1 MMMRWNEV
9 TRAVIGGAIE
19 VHRAMGPGL
28 LESTY
33 EARGSIAEQLLGG
46 IAGSPTL
53 HEEEGHRGRARDPQ
67 PAALVALAPARLV
80 DVDEADALDVAV
92 QLLVRHREYPPER
105 LPDVGAVMRVFV
117 GTLLRI

>member
-80 DVDEADALDVAV
+80 G
-92 QLLVRHREYPPER
+92 R
-105 LPDVGAVMRVFV
+105 LMWRCSFLC
-117 GTLLRI
+117 GTASTHLNGYLMWAP